1 MFSENVEKIDI
12 IIDFFREKN
21 KKQISEM
28 ENQNGYL
35 EITIGPMF
43 SGKTTSLIKKHD
55 EIMERYKFSFKKDKI
70 LCVINHQL
78 DQRYST
84 NMLSSHNSIM
94 IPVLS
99 SLTLRELWFNSTH
112 EYFNKLREAKFIL
125 IDETQFFE
133 DLYEVVI
140 NMLKMKKNVFLY
152 GLDGD
157 YNRNPFGRIYDLIPY
172 CDKIVKMTAVCS
184 CGKPAL
190 FSHRITQENE
200 QILVGVNNYV
210 SLCRGCFPEPRHP
223 DNTV

>member
-1 MFSENVEKIDI
+1 
-12 IIDFFREKN
+12 
-21 KKQISEM
+21 M

-35 EITIGPMF
+35 EIIIGPMF
-43 SGKTTSLIKKHD
+43 SGKTTTLIKKHD

-84 NMLSSHNSIM
+84 NMLSSHDNIM

-112 EYFNKLREAKFIL
+112 ANFNKLREAKFIL
-125 IDETQFFE
+125 IDETQFYE
-133 DLYEVVI
+133 DLYEVVVD
-140 NMLKMKKNVFLY
+140 MLKMKKNVFLY
-152 GLDGD
+152 GLNGD
-157 YNRNPFGRIYDLIPY
+157 YNRNPFGQIYDLIPY
-172 CDKIVKMTAVCS
+172 CDKIVKLNAVCR

-190 FSHRITQENE
+190 FSHRITDENE
-200 QILVGVNNYV
+200 QILVGVNNYT

-223 DNTV
+223 DNIV